1 MKVFHSGDFGDII
14 YFLPVLRELA
24 AHTGTKPSMVLGDR
38 PVTKKMTDRAQV
50 ITPLLEAI
58 GIPTEVGN
66 DIAYDLDV
74 SAFRK
79 YHSSNRVLAEAQW
92 MWCRETY
99 PDLPPWRPDPWI
111 PTDCLNVETTGKI
124 VVARSPRYQ
133 SERFPWR
140 AIVERLWEDMVF
152 VGLPAEYD
160 AFIKAYGYIAHQPTD
175 TLLDVAQHIAGA
187 RLFIGNQSSPLA
199 IAIGMGK
206 PVVAE
211 CSPIIPDC
219 IYDGPFQFTCEDE
232 VTIEGHCYQN
242 DQPIEHLLRDI
253 EVPPGGWTDPDTGEN
268 STLDGLTAKR
278 AKRLKMSWAQAR
290 RQILIHAW
298 HRDRKFF
305 DRTTSKQAMIDSLV
319 ERARKRGLPNSGT
332 ANTIYSG
339 SVETN
344 PTHTTP

>member
-1 MKVFHSGDFGDII
+1 
-14 YFLPVLRELA
+14 
-24 AHTGTKPSMVLGDR
+24 
-38 PVTKKMTDRAQV
+38 
-50 ITPLLEAI
+50 
-58 GIPTEVGN
+58 
-66 DIAYDLDV
+66 
-74 SAFRK
+74 
-79 YHSSNRVLAEAQW
+79 
-92 MWCRETY
+92 
-99 PDLPPWRPDPWI
+99 
-111 PTDCLNVETTGKI
+111 
-124 VVARSPRYQ
+124 
-133 SERFPWR
+133 
-140 AIVERLWEDMVF
+140 
-152 VGLPAEYD
+152 
-160 AFIKAYGYIAHQPTD
+160 
-175 TLLDVAQHIAGA
+175 
-187 RLFIGNQSSPLA
+187 
-199 IAIGMGK
+199 
-206 PVVAE
+206 VAE

-278 AKRLKMSWAQAR
+278 AKRLKMSWSQAR

-305 DRTTSKQAMIDSLV
+305 DRTLRKQAMIDSLV